1 MNRLPLSRQFVVLS
15 ALIAL
20 AVLGRTLV
28 GIVLLGE
35 RDHLVY
41 FLSTGMGLA
50 GLILL
55 MAPLYFRY
63 TRSKLDKVLQAMKT
77 VTEGGYPRLLVSNDD
92 VIGQL
97 TKGFNEM
104 VESLRQRDEKV
115 QSLTDQAESKLS
127 QLSESLEAEREKLG
141 TVLDSIGDGVLV
153 FDAEGKV
160 VMANWRVAGVFGM
173 PMEALLQ
180 SDLRSLVKQI
190 KHRLLYPD
198 QVEER
203 LQELQLNPEAV
214 GELTLE
220 LDQPGTPVL
229 RLYSAPVR
237 GIDGKVLGRVAT
249 SLDIGKDRELER
261 LKTEFISTISHE
273 LRTPLTS
280 IKGALGLIRGG
291 AAGGVSAD
299 MRELLEIAMT
309 NTDRLVHVINNI
321 LDVVQLER
329 GQGRMHTIP
338 MILASSIRRAVTT
351 ANAQAQ
357 QRRIMIEVDVPDQLP
372 AVKADAGRIE
382 QVLLNLLSNAVK
394 FSPKDGRIIVCAR
407 HEGEMVHVSVQDFGR
422 GMTPDFIR
430 RLFTKFEH
438 AQGALTRESQG
449 AGLGLAI
456 CKHLVEAHGGKIWV
470 DSAEGDGSTFHFT
483 LPTIAVTPAEQEPK
497 AVQEPAV
504 HPGGKLVLVIEDDP
518 DAARIIAYVFES
530 LGHKVI
536 AVHSGNEAIEV
547 ARRHNP
553 DLLTLDLGLP
563 DMDGFVVL
571 RTLRKSGET
580 TTHTPIICISA
591 EPDSGTALA
600 DGADYYLEKPIS
612 LDRVREVAS
621 FALAKVAKAGGI
633 Q

>member
-1 MNRLPLSRQFVVLS
+1 
-15 ALIAL
+15 
-20 AVLGRTLV
+20 
-28 GIVLLGE
+28 
-35 RDHLVY
+35 
-41 FLSTGMGLA
+41 
-50 GLILL
+50 
-55 MAPLYFRY
+55 
-63 TRSKLDKVLQAMKT
+63 
-77 VTEGGYPRLLVSNDD
+77 
-92 VIGQL
+92 
-97 TKGFNEM
+97 
-104 VESLRQRDEKV
+104 
-115 QSLTDQAESKLS
+115 
-127 QLSESLEAEREKLG
+127 
-141 TVLDSIGDGVLV
+141 
-153 FDAEGKV
+153 
-160 VMANWRVAGVFGM
+160 
-173 PMEALLQ
+173 
-180 SDLRSLVKQI
+180 
-190 KHRLLYPD
+190 
-198 QVEER
+198 VEER
-203 LQELQLNPEAV
+203 LQELQQDPEAV

-329 GQGRMHTIP
+329 GQGRMHPIP

-351 ANAQAQ
+351 ANVEAQR
-357 QRRIMIEVDVPDQLP
+357 RRIMIEVDVPDNLP
-372 AVKADAGRIE
+372 AVKADAARIE

-394 FSPKDGRIIVCAR
+394 FSPKDGRVIISAR
-407 HEGEMVHVSVQDFGR
+407 QEGEMVHVSVQDFGR
-422 GMTPDFIR
+422 GMSAEFIR
-430 RLFTKFEH
+430 RLFSKFEH

-470 DSAEGDGSTFHFT
+470 NSLEGAGSTFHFT
-483 LPTIAVTPAEQEPK
+483 LPTIAIVPAEQESKPLLESPR
-497 AVQEPAV
+497 A
-504 HPGGKLVLVIEDDP
+504 GGKLVLVIEDDP

-547 ARRHNP
+547 ARRHHP

-580 TTHTPIICISA
+580 TNTPIICISA

-621 FALAKVAKAGGI
+621 FALAKVAKAGGV

>member
-15 ALIAL
+15 ALVAL
-20 AVLGRTLV
+20 AVMARTVV
-28 GIVLLGE
+28 GILFFGE
-35 RDHLVY
+35 RDHMIY

-63 TRSKLDKVLQAMKT
+63 TRAKLDKVLQAMKA
-77 VTEGGYPRLLVSNDD
+77 VEEGGYPKLVVINDD
-92 VIGQL
+92 IIGQL

-115 QSLTDQAESKLS
+115 QTLTDQAESKLS
-127 QLSESLEAEREKLG
+127 ELSSSLEAEREKLG

-153 FDAEGKV
+153 FDGEGKV

-180 SDLRSLVKQI
+180 SDLRSLVDQI

-203 LQELQLNPEAV
+203 LHELQQDPEAV

-329 GQGRMHTIP
+329 GQGRMHPIP

-351 ANAQAQ
+351 ANVEAQR
-357 QRRIMIEVDVPDQLP
+357 RRIMIEVDVPDNLP
-372 AVKADAGRIE
+372 AVKADAARIE

-394 FSPKDGRIIVCAR
+394 FSPKDGRVIISAR
-407 HEGEMVHVSVQDFGR
+407 QEGEMVHISVQDFGR
-422 GMTPDFIR
+422 GMSAEFIR
-430 RLFTKFEH
+430 RLFSKFEH

-470 DSAEGDGSTFHFT
+470 NSLEGAGSTFHFT
-483 LPTIAVTPAEQEPK
+483 LPTIAIVPAEQESKPLPENSR
-497 AVQEPAV
+497 A
-504 HPGGKLVLVIEDDP
+504 GGKLVLVIEDDP

-547 ARRHNP
+547 ARRHHP

-580 TTHTPIICISA
+580 TNTPIICISA

-621 FALAKVAKAGGI
+621 FALAKVAKAGGV

>member
-15 ALIAL
+15 ALVAL
-20 AVLGRTLV
+20 AVMARTVV
-28 GIVLLGE
+28 GILFFGE
-35 RDHLVY
+35 RDHMIY

-63 TRSKLDKVLQAMKT
+63 TRAKLDKVLQAMKA
-77 VTEGGYPRLLVSNDD
+77 VEEGGYPKLVVTNDD
-92 VIGQL
+92 IIGQL

-115 QSLTDQAESKLS
+115 QTLTDQAESKLS
-127 QLSESLEAEREKLG
+127 ELSSSLEAEREKLG

-153 FDAEGKV
+153 FDGEGKV

-180 SDLRSLVKQI
+180 SDLRSLVDQI

-203 LQELQLNPEAV
+203 LQELQQDPEAV

-329 GQGRMHTIP
+329 GQGRMHPIP

-351 ANAQAQ
+351 ANVEAQR
-357 QRRIMIEVDVPDQLP
+357 RRIMIEVDVPDNLP
-372 AVKADAGRIE
+372 AVKADAARIE

-394 FSPKDGRIIVCAR
+394 FSPKDGRVIISAR
-407 HEGEMVHVSVQDFGR
+407 QEGEMVHVSVQDFGR
-422 GMTPDFIR
+422 GMSAEFIR
-430 RLFTKFEH
+430 RLFSKFEH

-470 DSAEGDGSTFHFT
+470 NSLEGAGSTFHFT
-483 LPTIAVTPAEQEPK
+483 LPTIAIVPAEQESKPLLESPR
-497 AVQEPAV
+497 A
-504 HPGGKLVLVIEDDP
+504 GGKLVLVIEDDP

-547 ARRHNP
+547 ARRHHP

-580 TTHTPIICISA
+580 TNTPIICISA

-621 FALAKVAKAGGI
+621 FALAKVAKAGGV